1 MPYSNQNINIRLPK
15 IIEEVINDGKIKQ
28 FPRVYVTNKTEE

>member
-15 IIEEVINDGKIKQ
+15 IIEEVINDERIKP
-28 FPRVYVTNKTEE
+28 FPRAITKDI